1 MNQLLK
7 RWRLQA
13 FVVLAV
19 VMALGTGLKAVAS
32 TPGQPGESSNYTP
45 ENLRGLFLQT
55 VSDRAEARN
64 GGRLFEVWRGLS
76 DNRIWM
82 SIDNGS
88 PFTTAQSTA
97 TTVAPTVVPWGSTD
111 FMVIHTGTDGRIYFN
126 FFFIIDDTHHGEAG
140 WQPIRQ
146 LNGSYQTTFLPVS
159 AVQLGPNSGDVF
171 MVYLSSNGDHQV
183 WGTFFD
189 VVSSDGWSDAARV
202 NVGLGISAP
211 SISYVPEGQTAARI
225 DVSVVGLDQN
235 IWNTQQFVGDNIW
248 SPWIPLLNQGQFGN
262 EVLANGPI
270 APGAEVHTAVNENS
284 DGSESLVMAVLDNN
298 HQTEF
303 ASFDIGM
310 PTLSN
315 GTRWTVD
322 LSHFQSNQTPNLT
335 SSGNSTF
342 SLITGL
348 DELGYWKQAFHK

>member
-1 MNQLLK
+1 
-7 RWRLQA
+7 
-13 FVVLAV
+13 
-19 VMALGTGLKAVAS
+19 
-32 TPGQPGESSNYTP
+32 
-45 ENLRGLFLQT
+45 
-55 VSDRAEARN
+55 
-64 GGRLFEVWRGLS
+64 
-76 DNRIWM
+76 
-82 SIDNGS
+82 
-88 PFTTAQSTA
+88 
-97 TTVAPTVVPWGSTD
+97 
-111 FMVIHTGTDGRIYFN
+111 
-126 FFFIIDDTHHGEAG
+126 
-140 WQPIRQ
+140 
-146 LNGSYQTTFLPVS
+146 
-159 AVQLGPNSGDVF
+159 